1 MRKAVPKNSSVM
13 PMKKG
18 RYGSIAVRL
27 PTHEPPMP
35 SASRTSGPTQH
46 TDAPMAASTLAINE
60 LFSVSRAMS
69 FSLNLFAQ
77 LLL

>member
-1 MRKAVPKNSSVM
+1 
-13 PMKKG
+13 MKKG

-35 SASRTSGPTQH
+35 SASGTTARHSTPT
-46 TDAPMAASTLAINE
+46 MAASTLAINE
-60 LFSVSRAMS
+60 LSVSRAMS